1 MFQHILYGIVSPG
14 CCVGISTYGQDIYEG
29 VILQAFLVMKHLTI
43 YNTGSGGAALT
54 LMKWHKMKSQIY
66 VQFL

>member
-29 VILQAFLVMKHLTI
+29 VILQAFLVIKHLIPPSDRT
-43 YNTGSGGAALT
+43 AAIRDRT
-54 LMKWHKMKSQIY
+54 AIVRRPEN
-66 VQFL
+66 VQGRRQT